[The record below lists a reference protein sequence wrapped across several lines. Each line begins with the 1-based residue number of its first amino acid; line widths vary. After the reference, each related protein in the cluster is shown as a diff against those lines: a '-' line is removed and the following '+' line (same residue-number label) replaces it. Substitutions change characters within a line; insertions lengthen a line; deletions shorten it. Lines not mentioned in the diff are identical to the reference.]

1 MTETIKIDGMT
12 CGGCV
17 NSVARAL
24 ARIGLEHADVKLG
37 EARVEY
43 DETTMRREQI
53 VEAIEDAG
61 FDVVAL

>member
-1 MTETIKIDGMT
+1 MIETIKIDGMT

-24 ARIGLEHADVKLG
+24 SRIGLEQADVRIG

-43 DETTMRREQI
+43 DEATMGRERI

-61 FDVVAL
+61 FDVVAP